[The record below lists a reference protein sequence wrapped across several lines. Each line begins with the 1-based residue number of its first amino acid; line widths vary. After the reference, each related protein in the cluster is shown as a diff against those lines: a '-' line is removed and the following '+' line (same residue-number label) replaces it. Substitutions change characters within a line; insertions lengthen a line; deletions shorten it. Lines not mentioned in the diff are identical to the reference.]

1 MIFFPRGRSPS
12 CLELKFSDLKNP
24 MEKYQGTKF
33 KTFFVL
39 KKTNPPIRKIK
50 EINKWCKKFA
60 SLDMVPAAGGG
71 FCGNSSFRNK
81 ISCANAREILCER
94 KARARSEAKNPRV
107 ISEVLSR
114 ASFLNKEGFFITASF
129 ANLANLKKEDFV
141 EVLNCAASAKEVTV
155 NGKKP
160 PSSETFLHYLIY
172 KNRPDVNVIFHV
184 HDEKIINNAQRLAR
198 EFKIPVTK
206 EEKPYGTIE
215 LAQEVKKVLGK
226 NNYVIMKNHGV
237 IGMGKD
243 VNKAGEVITKMREEI
258 FSY

>member
-1 MIFFPRGRSPS
+1 
-12 CLELKFSDLKNP
+12 
-24 MEKYQGTKF
+24 MEKYTGTKF

-39 KKTNPPIRKIK
+39 KKTNPPIQKIK

-60 SLDMVPAAGGG
+60 GLGMLPAAGGG
-71 FCGNSSFRNK
+71 FCGNSSFR
-81 ISCANAREILCER
+81 
-94 KARARSEAKNPRV
+94 
-107 ISEVLSR
+107 
-114 ASFLNKEGFFITASF
+114 FKEGFFITASF
-129 ANLANLKKEDFV
+129 VNLADLKKEDFV
-141 EVLNCAASAKEVTV
+141 EVLNCAASAKEITV

-184 HDEKIINNAQRLAR
+184 HDEKVMNNAQRLAR